1 MTGYQ
6 VSMRGTRFLL
16 VALVAGGVCALGDLV
31 DTLSP
36 APDHPAIEYYDEIRH
51 PPKDAVSKLNQR
63 IAEGAVQLRFE
74 PGSGYLRSLLEAL
87 HVPVESQVAVFSK
100 TSLQAP
106 LIGPENP
113 RTIFFNDTVAVAWM
127 RGGFIELASVDPERG
142 VIFHVLEQRPA
153 ATPLLV
159 RRNDCTRC
167 HISDASL
174 GIPGMMV
181 RSRFTAPDGGP
192 RLILGGYTT
201 DHRSPFE
208 ERWGGWYVSGELGR
222 IRHMGNTVYP
232 DDDHAK
238 TIPVQIGDG
247 YLARSSDIAALLVF
261 DHQMHMT
268 NLLIR
273 IGWETRASLHDGRRD
288 LQTWLRSAARE
299 FVDYLLFVDEAP
311 LPGKI
316 RGTSGFAERFASL
329 GPSDGQERS
338 LRQLA
343 LDKRLMRYPCSYMI
357 YSDLFD
363 DLPAPARD
371 AIYERMWQVLS
382 ATDPDPKYKRL
393 SFADR
398 KAIVDILR
406 ATKKGL
412 PAFFRPV
419 TQ

>member
-1 MTGYQ
+1 
-6 VSMRGTRFLL
+6 MRCHGLL
-16 VALVAGGVCALGDLV
+16 LAALVAGGVCAFGDLV

-36 APDHPAIEYYDEIRH
+36 APDHPAIEYYDEIPH
-51 PPKDAVSKLNQR
+51 PPKDAVSILNQR
-63 IAEGAVQLRFE
+63 IAEGAVHLRFE
-74 PGSGYLRSLLEAL
+74 PGSGYLRPLLEAL
-87 HVPVESQVAVFSK
+87 HVPVESQLAVFSK

-153 ATPLLV
+153 ETPFLV

-174 GIPGMMV
+174 GVPGMMV
-181 RSRFTAPDGGP
+181 RSRFTAPDGSP

-208 ERWGGWYVSGELGR
+208 ERWGGWYVSGELDG
-222 IRHMGNTVYP
+222 IHHMGNTVYP

-247 YLARSSDIAALLVF
+247 YLARTSDMAALLVF

-273 IGWETRASLHDGRRD
+273 IGWETRAGLHDGRGD
-288 LQTWLRSAARE
+288 LASWLRSAARE
-299 FVDYLLFVDEAP
+299 FVDYLLFVDEVP

-316 RGTSGFAERFASL
+316 HSTSGFAERFAAL
-329 GPSDGQERS
+329 GPKDSQGRS

-357 YSDLFD
+357 YTDAFD
-363 DLPAPARD
+363 DLPSPARD

-382 ATDPDPKYKRL
+382 GTEPDPKYTRL
-393 SFADR
+393 SSPDR
-398 KAIVDILR
+398 KAIVEILR
-406 ATKKGL
+406 ETKRGL
-412 PAFFRPV
+412 PTYFRPV
-419 TQ
+419 RK